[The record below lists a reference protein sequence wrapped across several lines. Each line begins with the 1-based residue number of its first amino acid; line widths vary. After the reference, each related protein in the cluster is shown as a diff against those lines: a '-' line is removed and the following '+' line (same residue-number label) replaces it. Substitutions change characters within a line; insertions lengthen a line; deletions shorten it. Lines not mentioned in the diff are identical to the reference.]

1 MTNQE
6 AIEIINR
13 ENNPNDKEV
22 WDTFPE
28 YREALDM
35 AINALSAIDDIKA
48 EIDAQIDLH
57 DTPFEIDDGMDSSF
71 CDGLNKAKEII
82 DKHMKGIERC

>member
-35 AINALSAIDDIKA
+35 AIKASTKTYQRKQKKKQYVMKWCMVFLSI
-48 EIDAQIDLH
+48 
-57 DTPFEIDDGMDSSF
+57 
-71 CDGLNKAKEII
+71 
-82 DKHMKGIERC
+82 